1 MKTLLNY
8 ICILMLPIS
17 LVSCASTT
25 PNRIESKLCPK
36 NTQRQPISFM
46 LVVLDKEKN
55 GLPIDVVIPTT
66 EVDFIDFKNPKV
78 KYTSIIKKGHEV
90 RQNEIACWRA
100 VVKDPNSA
108 IGYKP
113 TKQQIA
119 LLWRPAQKIKFGYTV
134 KERIPLNNPI
144 DIAYKYTVATK
155 ASKPSKGETYLDPR
169 MVVRIRR

>member
-8 ICILMLPIS
+8 ICLLMIPIS

-25 PNRIESKLCPK
+25 PNRTESTLCPK
-36 NTQRQPISFM
+36 NTQRQPVSFM
-46 LVVLDKEKN
+46 LVVLDKVKN
-55 GLPIDVVIPTT
+55 GLPIDVVVPNAEI
-66 EVDFIDFKNPKV
+66 DFIDFKDNKV
-78 KYTSIIKKGHEV
+78 KYLSIVKKGHEV

-108 IGYKP
+108 TGYKP
-113 TKQQIA
+113 TKQKIA
-119 LLWRPAQKIKFGYTV
+119 LLWRPNQKIKFSYAI
-134 KERIPLNNPI
+134 KEKIPLNNPI